1 MPPRKKPS
9 TGVNQAAAAALRNR
23 PPSSA
28 AQPPPPSPAPPT
40 RPTPRAKPKAAK
52 RVATKRSARTAAAPT
67 RPATPAESPASAS
80 ASSQSADL
88 AANLYAG
95 MAWALRDPELGPVL
109 TKAAQE
115 GWDKNRLRG
124 AVLGTNWFKVNG
136 TAKVAAVLKEKADS
150 YLVPLDET
158 SRREFAFKIITGE
171 TQPAQ
176 FEDYLRNVA
185 KSSFPTLAPGIDQ
198 GYTVAAL
205 ASPFRTKAAELLE
218 TTPDLIDLTQPKFR
232 RVLEGKVD
240 EKGQRVP
247 MAMYEWETLLKTGS
261 EYGYDLTKGARAEA
275 SAFAAKLQ
283 ETFGAR

>member
-1 MPPRKKPS
+1 MTVPPRKRPS
-9 TGVNQAAAAALRNR
+9 TGVNQAAAAALKNR
-23 PPSSA
+23 PPSPG
-28 AQPPPPSPAPPT
+28 AQPPPPTSTPPA
-40 RPTPRAKPKAAK
+40 RPTPAKPKAVK
-52 RVATKRSARTAAAPT
+52 RAAVKRSVTTAAPT
-67 RPATPAESPASAS
+67 RSAIPAVTSAPAP

-88 AANLYAG
+88 AASLYAG
-95 MAWALRDPELGPVL
+95 MAWALKDPELGPVL

-124 AVLGTNWFKVNG
+124 AVLGTNWFKTNG

-176 FEDYLRNVA
+176 FEDYLRSVA

-198 GYTVAAL
+198 GYTVATL